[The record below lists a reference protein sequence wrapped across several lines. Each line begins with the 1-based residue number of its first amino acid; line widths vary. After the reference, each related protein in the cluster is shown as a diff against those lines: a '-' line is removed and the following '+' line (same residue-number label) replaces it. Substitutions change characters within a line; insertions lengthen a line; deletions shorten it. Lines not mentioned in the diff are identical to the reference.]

1 MIKLYLQIHAKIAV
15 ICRCIAPPANMILKM
30 DVKTCGD
37 KTELC
42 RVEKWAGMLEG
53 DGHKSD
59 FAGLLKVSML
69 HYRL

>member
-1 MIKLYLQIHAKIAV
+1 MPVYFSTGEHDSQDG
-15 ICRCIAPPANMILKM
+15 CQ
-30 DVKTCGD
+30 D